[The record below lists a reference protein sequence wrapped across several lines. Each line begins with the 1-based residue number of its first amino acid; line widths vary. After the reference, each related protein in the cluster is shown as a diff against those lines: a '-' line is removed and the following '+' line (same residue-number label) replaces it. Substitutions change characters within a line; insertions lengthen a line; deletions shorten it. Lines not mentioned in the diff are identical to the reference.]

1 MICRHTKH
9 RYLHVQTHAQY
20 PAYCAKSRAQYAMY
34 LAHTRRYATHN
45 ERVFQMRVCSC
56 ALTIS
61 QRTCMRACRAARTQP
76 YTPLC
81 SALRA
86 SQTQSAAHAQIALVD
101 RVCTNE
107 RGAHPLEN
115 TRNSIAPSALATPAP
130 RPTLHPQKAATY
142 VKHAIAPDRA
152 CYSTSSPLALPNLPL
167 RCTPPPVLQ
176 PLHPHEHLR
185 LRTPP
190 PLLRLNP
197 RTCAQPSPTHTTP
210 PSPSIHK
217 APLLVRLIFFPTPR
231 YMLLGI
237 LGWGDEGQGEG
248 IML

>member
-56 ALTIS
+56 ALTTS

-76 YTPLC
+76 YTPFVQPE
-81 SALRA
+81 RA

-152 CYSTSSPLALPNLPL
+152 CYSTSSPPRTAQPPLMQHPTPCLATATSPRTSTSPHTSAFVTAKSAHVRATLAHAHHSSLPFHPQSPS
-167 RCTPPPVLQ
+167 TGETYIFPYPPVY
-176 PLHPHEHLR
+176 
-185 LRTPP
+185 
-190 PLLRLNP
+190 
-197 RTCAQPSPTHTTP
+197 A
-210 PSPSIHK
+210 
-217 APLLVRLIFFPTPR
+217 FR
-231 YMLLGI
+231 YTRMG
-237 LGWGDEGQGEG
+237 
-248 IML
+248 